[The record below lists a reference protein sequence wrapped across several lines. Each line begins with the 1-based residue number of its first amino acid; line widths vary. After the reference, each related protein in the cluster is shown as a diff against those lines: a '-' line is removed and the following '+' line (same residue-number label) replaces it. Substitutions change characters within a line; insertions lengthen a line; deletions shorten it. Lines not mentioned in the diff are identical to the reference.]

1 MNGPKCSGLERFKL
15 LASSVAGRPLTVEP
29 VQPPGSPSWTD
40 GATIFIDSR
49 AGEREQIRSLL
60 VQASLL
66 SCGSLDAE
74 NLVTLARRPT
84 LCQRY
89 LTVEGHRALAMQRDL
104 LPPSTHLLIDHG
116 VADRSG
122 SPAES
127 LAIAMSRTLLADP
140 PRCFGAIRPRRMRVT
155 ADEPPPAQGSPDH
168 IPRTSDDR
176 VLKELDDEEDEGGA
190 LFDGVSSPV
199 GDGGGIGRMI
209 KKLLGDVRSEKSG
222 PPGADS
228 ATHWSR
234 RNSRRGV
241 STSSTSVVS
250 IADALSDAFRPGLT
264 YPEWDLRRRR
274 YRPNWCTVS
283 ETEPTAELAPFE
295 PPDTHSLR
303 RALAGLGREW
313 QRRPRQSQGLDI
325 DIDAAVA
332 ALVDLEAGSSPSEE
346 VYIDLLRQRRDL
358 AVLILLDISG
368 SAGEPSPFGGIV
380 HEHQRTA
387 ASALVRALQS
397 LGDRVALYSFRSQ
410 GRSAVHVVPMKRFG
424 DQLDNVVM
432 QRLGGSSP
440 AAYTRLGA
448 AIRHGTAVLEREGGT
463 TRRLLVVLSDGFAYD
478 HGYEGQYG
486 EADARRALA
495 EARRRGMGCVCL
507 SLGAPNDSAALR
519 RVFGTAAHARVP
531 LLDQLPAVVG
541 PLFRFAIR
549 SAEAQQRTHQRKL
562 RTKERSERRTA

>member
-1 MNGPKCSGLERFKL
+1 LERFKL

-29 VQPPGSPSWTD
+29 VQPPGSASWTD

-49 AGEREQIRSLL
+49 AGEREQIRCLL

-74 NLVTLARRPT
+74 YLVTLTRRPA

-89 LTVEGHRALAMQRDL
+89 LAVEGHRALATQRDL
-104 LPPSTHLLIDHG
+104 LPASTHHLIDHG
-116 VADRSG
+116 VAVMSRS
-122 SPAES
+122 STES
-127 LAIAMSRTLLADP
+127 LAVAKSRAFLADP
-140 PRCFGAIRPRRMRVT
+140 PRSFGEIRPRRMRVT
-155 ADEPPPAQGSPDH
+155 TNEPPDAQGSSH
-168 IPRTSDDR
+168 HMPRTSDDG
-176 VLKELDDEEDEGGA
+176 VLKELDDEDDDEGGA
-190 LFDGVSSPV
+190 LFDTVSSPV
-199 GDGGGIGRMI
+199 GGGGGIGRMI
-209 KKLLGDVRSEKSG
+209 KKLLGDARSDKGG

-234 RNSRRGV
+234 RTSRRGI
-241 STSSTSVVS
+241 STSSTSLVS
-250 IADALSDAFRPGLT
+250 IADTLADALRPELS
-264 YPEWDLRRRR
+264 YPEWDLHRRR

-283 ETEPTAELAPFE
+283 EMEPTAALAPFE

-368 SAGEPSPFGGIV
+368 SAGEPSPFGGLV
-380 HEHQRTA
+380 HDHQRTA

-410 GRSAVHVVPMKRFG
+410 GRSAVHVVPVKRFG
-424 DQLDNVVM
+424 EQLDNVVM
-432 QRLGGSSP
+432 QRLGGSTP

-463 TRRLLVVLSDGFAYD
+463 SRRLLVVLSDGFAYD
-478 HGYEGQYG
+478 HGYEGRYG

-507 SLGAPNDSAALR
+507 SLGAPSDTADLR

-549 SAEAQQRTHQRKL
+549 SAEAQQRTYQRKL
-562 RTKERSERRTA
+562 RTKVRSEGRSA